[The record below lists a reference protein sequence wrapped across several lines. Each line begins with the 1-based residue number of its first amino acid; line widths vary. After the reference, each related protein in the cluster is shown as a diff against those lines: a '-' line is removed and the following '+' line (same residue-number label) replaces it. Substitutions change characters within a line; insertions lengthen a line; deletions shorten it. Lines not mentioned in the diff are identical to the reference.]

1 MKKSLTIILGLA
13 LASNMALAER
23 PDGARGK
30 GNPEQRMQRMQKH
43 LDLSDAQ
50 VSQIRDIRANG
61 GGREEIRG
69 VLTEDQQAR
78 IREHRQQRK
87 DRHKEDHRQLESS
100 SEAP

>member
-13 LASNMALAER
+13 LASSMALAEK
-23 PDGARGK
+23 PDGGRGK

-43 LDLSDAQ
+43 LDLTDAQ

-78 IREHRQQRK
+78 AREHRQQRR
-87 DRHKEDHRQLESS
+87 DRQAETKRQPESS
-100 SEAP
+100 SD